1 MSRGQGEAAQ
11 RAAGERSSAGG
22 DLRAF
27 IAVDLDAAARAAAA
41 EILRRLRGAPGGD
54 SVRWVRPE
62 ALHVTLRFLGQIAP
76 AQVEPLA
83 RAVGAQLAGLV
94 PFALALGAVTLF
106 PSPRRPRVVA
116 LEVGPQVA
124 LAELARAVERGVAAQ
139 GFAPEERPFR
149 AHLTLGRVRNANGR
163 AAALAPHGLAAP
175 VGSHCPVSEV
185 VLYRS
190 ELRPEGSLYT
200 PLERI
205 RLGGASPTF
214 TPFE

>member
-1 MSRGQGEAAQ
+1 MSHERGEAAQ
-11 RAAGERSSAGG
+11 AA
-22 DLRAF
+22 DIRAF
-27 IAVDLDAAARAAAA
+27 IAVDLDAALRAAAA

-76 AQVEPLA
+76 AQVAPLA
-83 RAVGAQLAGLV
+83 RAVGAQLAGLA
-94 PFALALGAVTLF
+94 PFELALGAVALF

-116 LEVGPQVA
+116 LEVEPQAA

-139 GFAPEERPFR
+139 GFTPEERPFR
-149 AHLTLGRVRNANGR
+149 AHLTLGRVRNAGNAR

-175 VGSHCPVSEV
+175 AGSRCPVSEV
-185 VLYRS
+185 VLFRS

-205 RLGGASPTF
+205 RLGGTAPTF